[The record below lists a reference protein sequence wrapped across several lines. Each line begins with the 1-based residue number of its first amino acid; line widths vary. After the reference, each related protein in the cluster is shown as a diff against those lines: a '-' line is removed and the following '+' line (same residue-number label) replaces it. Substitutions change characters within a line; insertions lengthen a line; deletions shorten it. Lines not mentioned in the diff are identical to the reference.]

1 MTISAARATSV
12 AQDHRLQ
19 ELISELHAKHVPTTD
34 GHVATYIPELGK
46 ANPDHFAI
54 CVVTAE
60 GDVLAAGDCDV
71 PFTIQSISKPFTF
84 GMVLEELGRD
94 TVSRY
99 VGVEPSGDAFNSIW
113 LHGSTNRP
121 YNPMVNTGAIAV
133 TALLHRQYGDRA
145 FDLILERFSAMA
157 GRRLSMDEAVYE
169 SERRTGHRNRAIAH
183 LLLNFDLVHEQA
195 EAALD
200 IYFKQCSILVTTRDL
215 ATMAGTLANMG
226 KNPVS
231 GVHALIDLT
240 SIKDVLSV
248 MFTCGMYDYSGQWAY
263 RVGVPAKSG
272 VSGGVMAVVNRQ
284 LGIASYSPRLDRQ
297 GNSCRGVEVC
307 VDLAARLGL
316 HVFDCLNVGSSFLSS
331 AG

>member
-1 MTISAARATSV
+1 MTTTAVSATSIAHV
-12 AQDHRLQ
+12 HRLQ
-19 ELISELHAKHVPTTD
+19 DLITDLYTKHTSLTD

-46 ANPDHFAI
+46 ANPNHFGV

-60 GDVLAAGDCDV
+60 GDVLSAGDCDV

-84 GMVLEELGRD
+84 GMALEELGRD
-94 TVSRY
+94 TVSKY

-113 LHGSTNRP
+113 LHGGTNRP

-133 TALLHRQYGDRA
+133 TALLHRQYGERT
-145 FDLILERFSAMA
+145 FELILERFSAMA
-157 GRRLSMDEAVYE
+157 GRRLSMDESVYE
-169 SERRTGHRNRAIAH
+169 SEQRTGHRNRAIAH

-200 IYFKQCSILVTTRDL
+200 VYFKQCSILVTTRDL
-215 ATMAGTLANMG
+215 AMIAATLANMG
-226 KNPVS
+226 RNPIT
-231 GVHALIDLT
+231 GAHALIDMT

-284 LGIASYSPRLDRQ
+284 LGIASYSPRLDPQ
-297 GNSCRGVEVC
+297 GNSCRGIEVC